1 MYNGITKLRK
11 DSDPLDNKEINM
23 NIVNLTPHEIKIMWE
38 NTRDMGDDQRCL
50 QKHELV
56 LPASDKPARVTQEV
70 VVTGYISKVN
80 YLPLYSYDFGEVVNL
95 PEPSKGTIYI
105 VSKMV
110 AEAVA
115 ENTNRSDVYI
125 VSETIRDASGR
136 IVGCKGLS
144 RLPSNYDRMM
154 VCE

>member
-1 MYNGITKLRK
+1 M
-11 DSDPLDNKEINM
+11 EIK
-23 NIVNLTPHEIKIMWE
+23 NLTPHEIKIMWIH
-38 NTRDMGDDQRCL
+38 TLDMGDDQRCL

-70 VVTGYISKVN
+70 VVTGYISKVDF
-80 YLPLYSYDFGEVVNL
+80 LPLYSYDFGEVVNL

-115 ENTNRSDVYI
+115 ENTDRCDVYI
-125 VSETIRDASGR
+125 VAETIRDAAGR
-136 IVGCKGLS
+136 IIGCKGLS
-144 RLPSNYDRMM
+144 RLPSNFDRMM
-154 VCE
+154 MCE